1 MDKTRTAAV
10 AETQM
15 VNEMRLTARQ
25 CALALS
31 IILLVV
37 FLTPRLWKGIER
49 FDTGPD
55 YRIPYD
61 LSKDYWL
68 YQRRLEDKI
77 DPRSIVMLGDSVV
90 WGEYVLPDGTWSHF
104 LNEQTGQTNKF
115 VNGGVNGLFPLA
127 LEGLVD
133 YYGQAL
139 RNRKVIL
146 HCNLLWLSSPKAD
159 LQIDKEETFNHSRLV
174 PQFFPRIPCYKADA
188 NQRLSA
194 VVERNVDFSEWVNHL
209 QCAYFGQKSIP
220 SWTLEDD
227 GGDPARYPNSYKDP
241 LAQITFNVP
250 STPRDDPQR
259 GPESPR
265 HKPWSE
271 SGGATQFEWVDL
283 NTSLQ
288 WGAFRR
294 IVRTLRERGDDVFVI
309 LGPFNEYMVAQESRA
324 PYRKLRDGV
333 TAWLT
338 ENKVPHWVPEVL
350 PSLLYADASHPL
362 TDGYALLARR
372 TLTSD
377 DFQSWLKLP
386 MHAASASASVSSYFQ
401 SWALSPQKKLACAA
415 DCLNI
420 GPCRWQGAI
429 NMKAKIIVTPK
440 KAVLDPQG
448 KTVQGA
454 LEHMGYKGIGAVHVG
469 KYLEIELP
477 DSDKVVWH
485 KQIDEACHKLLSNPV
500 IEDYRFEIE

>member
-1 MDKTRTAAV
+1 MDNARTAAV
-10 AETQM
+10 AETKM
-15 VNEMRLTARQ
+15 VNAMRLNARQ
-25 CALALS
+25 CALAFG
-31 IILLVV
+31 IVLLAVL
-37 FLTPRLWKGIER
+37 LTPRLWKRVER
-49 FDTGPD
+49 FHTGPD

-77 DPRSIVMLGDSVV
+77 DPGAIVMLGDSVV

-104 LNEQTGQTNKF
+104 LNAQTGQTDKF

-133 YYGQAL
+133 YYGRPL

-174 PQFFPRIPCYKADA
+174 PQFSPRIPCYKADV

-194 VVERNVDFSEWVNHL
+194 VVERNVDFGAWVNHL
-209 QCAYFGQKSIP
+209 QCAYFGQKSIL

-227 GGDPARYPNSYKDP
+227 GGDPPRYPNSYKDP
-241 LAQITFNVP
+241 LAQITFTVP
-250 STPRDDPQR
+250 SAPGYDPQR
-259 GPESPR
+259 GPKSPR

-271 SGGATQFEWVDL
+271 TGGPTPFEWVNLD
-283 NTSLQ
+283 TSLQ

-294 IVRTLRERGDDVFVI
+294 IVNTLRERGDDVFVI
-309 LGPFNEYMVAQESRA
+309 LGPFNEHMVAADSLA
-324 PYRKLRDGV
+324 PYRNLRDGV

-338 ENKVPHWVPEVL
+338 DNKIPHLVPAVL
-350 PSLLYADASHPL
+350 PSPLYADDSHPL
-362 TDGYALLARR
+362 TDGYALLARN
-372 TLTSD
+372 TLASD
-377 DFQSWLKLP
+377 DFQNWLNLP
-386 MHAASASASVSSYFQ
+386 TKTSSAGANSASAFRTSSLG
-401 SWALSPQKKLACAA
+401 AQKKLACLAA
-415 DCLNI
+415 SLNI
-420 GPCRWQGAI
+420 GACRWQRAI

-448 KTVQGA
+448 KTIQGA
-454 LEHMGYKGIGAVHVG
+454 LEHMGYKGIGDVHVG

-477 DSDKVVWH
+477 DSDKVAWH
-485 KQIDEACHKLLSNPV
+485 KQIDEACHKILSNPV

>member
-1 MDKTRTAAV
+1 MDNTPKKPIV
-10 AETQM
+10 ETPM
-15 VNEMRLTARQ
+15 VNEMRLNGRQ
-25 CALALS
+25 CALALGL
-31 IILLVV
+31 ILLAV
-37 FLTPRLWKGIER
+37 FLTPWVWKRIER

-77 DPRSIVMLGDSVV
+77 NPRSIMMLGDSVV

-104 LNEQTGQTNKF
+104 LNEQSGQADKF

-133 YYGQAL
+133 YYGRAL
-139 RNRKVIL
+139 RNRKVLL

-188 NQRLSA
+188 NERLSA
-194 VVERNVDFSEWVNHL
+194 IVEREFNFTAWVDHL
-209 QCAYFGQKSIP
+209 QDAYFGQKSVLN
-220 SWTLEDD
+220 WTLEDD

-241 LAQITFNVP
+241 LAQITFSVP
-250 STPRDDPQR
+250 SAPGDDPQR
-259 GPESPR
+259 GPKSPR

-271 SGGATQFEWVDL
+271 GGGVAQFDWVDL

-294 IVRTLRERGDDVFVI
+294 IVQTLRERGDDVFVI
-309 LGPFNEYMVAQESRA
+309 LGPFNEHMVAEESRA
-324 PYRKLRDGV
+324 PYGKLRDGV
-333 TAWLT
+333 TAWLQ
-338 ENKVPHWVPEVL
+338 ENKVPHLVAEVL

-372 TLTSD
+372 TLSSEE
-377 DFQSWLKLP
+377 FQSWVKRP
-386 MHAASASASVSSYFQ
+386 
-401 SWALSPQKKLACAA
+401 
-415 DCLNI
+415 
-420 GPCRWQGAI
+420 
-429 NMKAKIIVTPK
+429 
-440 KAVLDPQG
+440 
-448 KTVQGA
+448 
-454 LEHMGYKGIGAVHVG
+454 
-469 KYLEIELP
+469 
-477 DSDKVVWH
+477 
-485 KQIDEACHKLLSNPV
+485 
-500 IEDYRFEIE
+500 